1 MPWSKEYAPGPGCGL
16 VSATDFDQGLADLR
30 RATEP
35 GSAICCTFFKAT
47 ATNPY
52 PRGIRDAKPLKQF

>member
-16 VSATDFDQGLADLR
+16 VSATNFDQGLADLR

-47 ATNPY
+47 ATNP
-52 PRGIRDAKPLKQF
+52 